1 MSYLRP
7 LAASAL
13 VLGFSG
19 TAALADLTADQ
30 VWQDWTTY
38 LEDFGYRITAEESR
52 SDDTLTIRDLA
63 MEMTLPE
70 AEGAVSMR
78 MGQMELVENGDGTVT
93 VVLPETLPIAIAAAD
108 DEAQQVTM
116 TLEMTHEALEMVVSG
131 TAEAMEYSYD
141 AAALTMALTDLQAG
155 EETPEI
161 RAAQIRLENLSGTSR
176 TALGEM
182 TRAVQQNMTAGPV
195 TYDLDFT
202 DPTEGGTLVFSGSLA
217 NASFAGTGAI
227 PERFDSNDIAA
238 ALRDGFRFDSQ
249 MEYETG
255 STVYRFEDDGDVLE
269 GANSSDS
276 GTLTSSIGPDGLS
289 YGGAGEGVTMAIS
302 ASDMPFPVDLSMARM
317 AFDIA
322 MPVIESEAM
331 QDYALGLELA
341 EFTMPDQLWSLFDP
355 GAQLPRD
362 PATLL
367 IDLSGKGRLFFDLLD
382 PEQVANMEGS
392 ETAPGE
398 VESLTLHDL
407 TLDLA
412 GATLTGEGAFTFDA
426 TDTESFGGAPAPEG
440 ALDLRL
446 VGGNGLL
453 DKLITMGLVPQD
465 QATGVRMMMGLFARP
480 GPGED
485 ELVSKIEVTEEG
497 QVLANGQR
505 IK

>member
-7 LAASAL
+7 LAASA
-13 VLGFSG
+13 VLFGVTG

-38 LEDFGYRITAEESR
+38 LEEFGYRITADESR
-52 SDDTLTIRDLA
+52 SGDTLTIRDLA
-63 MEMTLPE
+63 MEMALPE
-70 AEGAVSMR
+70 GEGAVSMR
-78 MGQMELVENGDGTVT
+78 MGQVEFVENGDGTVT
-93 VVLPETLPIAIAAAD
+93 VVLPETMPIAIAASD

-116 TLEMTHEALEMVVSG
+116 TLEMTHEALEMIVSG
-131 TAEAMEYSYD
+131 TPEAMQYSYD
-141 AAALTMALTDLQAG
+141 AEAVTMALTDLRAG

-161 RAAQIRLENLSGTSR
+161 RAAQIRLEDLNGTSR
-176 TALGEM
+176 TALGET

-217 NASFAGTGAI
+217 NATFAGTGAI
-227 PERFDSNDIAA
+227 PESFDTNDMSA
-238 ALRDGFRFDSQ
+238 ALRDGFRFDSR
-249 MEYETG
+249 MEYQTG

-269 GANSSDS
+269 GANGSDR
-276 GTLTSSIGPDGLS
+276 GTITSSIGPDGLR
-289 YGGAGEGVTMAIS
+289 YGGAGEGVTIAIS
-302 ASDMPFPVDLSMARM
+302 SSDMPFPVDLSMARM
-317 AFDIA
+317 GFDIA
-322 MPVIESEAM
+322 MPVIESETM
-331 QDYALGLELA
+331 QDYAVGMELA

-362 PATLL
+362 PATLKL
-367 IDLSGKGRLFFDLLD
+367 DLSGKGRLFVDLFD
-382 PEQVANMEGS
+382 PEQMANIESS
-392 ETAPGE
+392 ESAPGE

-407 TLDLA
+407 TLDVA
-412 GATLTGEGAFTFDA
+412 GATLTGEGAFKFDQ

-440 ALDLRL
+440 EVDLRL

-453 DKLITMGLVPQD
+453 DKLIAMGLVPQD
-465 QATGVRMMMGLFARP
+465 QATGVRMMMGLFARS

-485 ELVSKIEVTEEG
+485 ELVSKIEVTEDG

>member
-13 VLGFSG
+13 LLGFSG

-38 LEDFGYRITAEESR
+38 LEEFGYRVTADESR
-52 SDDTLTIRDLA
+52 SGDTLTIRDLA
-63 MEMTLPE
+63 MEMTLPDGD
-70 AEGAVSMR
+70 GAVSMR
-78 MGQMELVENGDGTVT
+78 MGQVAFVENADGTVS
-93 VVLPETLPIAIAAAD
+93 VNLPESLPIAIAATD
-108 DEAQQVTM
+108 DEAQQVTAAM
-116 TLEMTHEALEMVVSG
+116 QVTHQGLDMVVSG
-131 TAEAMEYSYD
+131 SPDAMRYSYE
-141 AAALTMALTDLQAG
+141 AEALTMALTDLQAG
-155 EETPEI
+155 DETPEI
-161 RAAQIRLENLSGTSR
+161 RAAQIRLEDLSGSSS
-176 TALGEM
+176 TAQGERS
-182 TRAVQQNMTAGPV
+182 RAVQQNMSAGPV
-195 TYDLDFT
+195 TYELDFT
-202 DPTEGGTLVFSGSLA
+202 DPVEGGTLVFSGSLA
-217 NASFAGTGAI
+217 QATFAGSGAI
-227 PERFDSNDIAA
+227 PESFDAEDMAA
-238 ALRDGFRFDSQ
+238 ALRDGFQFDSR
-249 MEYETG
+249 MEYQTG
-255 STVYRFEDDGDVLE
+255 NTVYRFENDGDVLE

-276 GTLTSSIGPDGLS
+276 GTLTTSIGPDGLR

-302 ASDMPFPVDLSMARM
+302 ATDMPFPINLSMARM
-317 AFDIA
+317 GFDMA
-322 MPVIESEAM
+322 VPVIESETM
-331 QDYALGLELA
+331 QDYALGLELID
-341 EFTMPDQLWSLFDP
+341 FTVPDQLWSMFDP
-355 GAQLPRD
+355 GGQLPRD
-362 PATLL
+362 PATLR

-382 PEQVANMEGS
+382 PEQVEKLEDS

-407 TLDLA
+407 TLDVA

-453 DKLITMGLVPQD
+453 DKLIAMGLVPQD

-485 ELVSKIEVTEEG
+485 ELVSKIEVTEDG

-505 IK
+505 LK

>member
-1 MSYLRP
+1 MSYFRP

-13 VLGFSG
+13 ILGFSG

-30 VWQDWTTY
+30 VWQDWKTY
-38 LEDFGYRITAEESR
+38 LEEFGYQVTSDESR
-52 SDDTLTIRDLA
+52 SGDTLTIRDLA
-63 MEMTLPE
+63 MEMALPE

-78 MGQMELVENGDGTVT
+78 MQQVELVENGDGTVS
-93 VVLPETLPIAIAAAD
+93 VVLPETLPIAVAATD

-141 AAALTMALTDLQAG
+141 ADALTMALTDLQAG

-161 RAAQIRLENLSGTSR
+161 RAAQIRLEDLNGTSQ
-176 TALGEM
+176 TALGET
-182 TRAVQQNMTAGPV
+182 TRAVQQNMSAGPV

-202 DPTEGGTLVFSGSLA
+202 DPGEGGTLVFSGSLA
-217 NASFAGTGAI
+217 RATFAGAGTI
-227 PERFDSNDIAA
+227 PETFDSNDIAA
-238 ALRDGFRFDSQ
+238 ALRDGFRFDSR
-249 MEYETG
+249 MDYETG
-255 STVYRFEDDGDVLE
+255 STVYRFEDAGDVVE

-276 GTLTSSIGPDGLS
+276 GTLTTAIGPDGLS
-289 YGGAGEGVTMAIS
+289 YGGASEGVTMAIS
-302 ASDMPFPVDLSMARM
+302 SSDMPFPVNLGMAQM

-322 MPVIESEAM
+322 MPVIESETM
-331 QDYALGLELA
+331 QNYALGIEFA

-367 IDLSGKGRLFFDLLD
+367 IDLTGKGRLFFDLLD
-382 PEQVANMEGS
+382 PEQVAEMEGN
-392 ETAPGE
+392 EAAPGE
-398 VESLTLHDL
+398 VESLTLHAL
-407 TLDLA
+407 TLELA
-412 GATLTGEGAFTFDA
+412 GAKLTGEGDFTFDA
-426 TDTESFGGAPAPEG
+426 TDTTSFGGAPAPEG

-453 DKLITMGLVPQD
+453 DKLISMGLVPQD
-465 QATGVRMMMGLFARP
+465 QATGVRMMMGLFAQP

-485 ELVSKIEVTEEG
+485 ELVSKIEVTEDG

>member
-19 TAALADLTADQ
+19 TAALADVTADQ
-30 VWQDWTTY
+30 VWQDWKTY
-38 LEDFGYRITAEESR
+38 LEEFGYRITANASR
-52 SDDTLTIRDLA
+52 SGDTLTIRDLA
-63 MEMTLPE
+63 MDLALPE
-70 AEGAVSMR
+70 AEGTVSMR
-78 MGQMELVENGDGTVT
+78 MGQVEFVETGDGTVS
-93 VVLPETLPIAIAAAD
+93 VVLPETLPIAIAATD

-116 TLEMTHEALEMVVSG
+116 TMEVRHEALKMVVSG
-131 TAEAMEYSYD
+131 TLETMQYSYD
-141 AAALTMALTDLQAG
+141 AEAVTMALTDLRAG
-155 EETPEI
+155 DETPEI
-161 RAAQIRLENLSGTSR
+161 RAAHIRLEDLSGTSQ
-176 TALGEM
+176 TALGET
-182 TRAVQQNMTAGPV
+182 TRAVQQNMSAGPV

-202 DPTEGGTLVFSGSLA
+202 DPAEGGTLVFSGSLA
-217 NASFAGTGAI
+217 RATFAGAGTI
-227 PERFDSNDIAA
+227 PETFDSNDIAA
-238 ALRDGFRFDSQ
+238 ALRDGFRFDSRMDYQ
-249 MEYETG
+249 TG
-255 STVYRFEDDGDVLE
+255 STVYRFEDAGDVLE

-276 GTLTSSIGPDGLS
+276 GTLTTTIGPDGLR

-302 ASDMPFPVDLSMARM
+302 ASDMPFPVNLSMARM
-317 AFDIA
+317 AFDMA
-322 MPVIESEAM
+322 VPVIESETM
-331 QDYALGLELA
+331 QDYALGLEFA

-382 PEQVANMEGS
+382 PEQVERMEDS

-398 VESLTLHDL
+398 VESLTLHAL
-407 TLDLA
+407 TLELA
-412 GATLTGEGAFTFDA
+412 GAKLTGEGAFTFDA
-426 TDTESFGGAPAPEG
+426 TDTTSFGGAPAPEG

-453 DKLITMGLVPQD
+453 DTLISMGLVPQD

-485 ELVSKIEVTEEG
+485 ELVSKIEVTEDG

>member
-13 VLGFSG
+13 LLGFSG

-38 LEDFGYRITAEESR
+38 LEDLGYRITAEESR
-52 SDDTLTIRDLA
+52 SGDTLMITDLA
-63 MEMTLPE
+63 MEVILPE
-70 AEGAVSMR
+70 GDGAVSMR
-78 MGQMELVENGDGTVT
+78 MGQVALVENGDGSVS
-93 VVLPETLPIAIAAAD
+93 VILPATLPIAVAASD

-116 TLEMTHEALEMVVSG
+116 TMEVSHEALEMVVSG
-131 TAEAMEYSYD
+131 TPEAMRYSYD
-141 AAALTMALTDLQAG
+141 AEALTLALTDLQAG
-155 EETPEI
+155 EETPDI
-161 RAAQIRLENLSGTSR
+161 RAAQIRLEDLSGTSQ
-176 TALGEM
+176 TALGET

-202 DPTEGGTLVFSGSLA
+202 DPVEGGTLVFSGSLA
-217 NASFAGTGAI
+217 RATFAGAGTI
-227 PERFDSNDIAA
+227 PQTFDSSNIGA
-238 ALRDGFRFDSQ
+238 ALRDGFRFDSRVDYQ
-249 MEYETG
+249 TG
-255 STVYRFEDDGDVLE
+255 NTVYRFEDAGDVLE

-276 GTLTSSIGPDGLS
+276 GTLTTSIGPDGLR

-302 ASDMPFPVDLSMARM
+302 ASDMPFPVDLSMVRM
-317 AFDIA
+317 GFDMA
-322 MPVIESEAM
+322 LPVIESETM
-331 QDYALGLELA
+331 QDYALSLEFA

-367 IDLSGKGRLFFDLLD
+367 VDLSGKGRLFFDLFD
-382 PEQVANMEGS
+382 PEQVARMEDS

-398 VESLTLHDL
+398 VESLTLNDL

-412 GATLTGEGAFTFDA
+412 GAKLTGEGAFTFDA
-426 TDTESFGGAPAPEG
+426 TDTTSFGGAPAPEG

-453 DKLITMGLVPQD
+453 DKLITMGLVPQN
-465 QATGVRMMMGLFARP
+465 QATGLRMMMGLFARP

-485 ELVSKIEVTEEG
+485 ELVSKIEVTEDG